1 MNIKKKRM
9 FFGLTQKDL
18 AEKIKVDRSTVA
30 KWENGESM
38 PRAEKLIQL
47 AKLFDCT
54 VDEFLEKGE

>member
-1 MNIKKKRM
+1 MNIKEKRTLS
-9 FFGLTQKDL
+9 GLTQKDL
-18 AEKIKVDRSTVA
+18 AEKLEVDRSTVA

-54 VDEFLEKGE
+54 VDELLEERE